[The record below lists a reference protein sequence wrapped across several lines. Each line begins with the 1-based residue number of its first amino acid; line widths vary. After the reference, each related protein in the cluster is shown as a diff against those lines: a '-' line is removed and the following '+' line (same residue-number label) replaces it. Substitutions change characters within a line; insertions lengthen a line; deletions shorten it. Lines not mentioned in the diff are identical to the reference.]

1 MGELEDPRVWWTMS
15 DGVSRAPI
23 FNSDVSGFCG
33 GETKKKRKEKRD
45 AELKIDAVVG
55 VVHSQSESHSRGI
68 VQQNKQ
74 QLLQFICH
82 VSSIDWA
89 VWLRC
94 FIHKSTHVVFSLR
107 FVLTNYC

>member
-1 MGELEDPRVWWTMS
+1 MGELEDPRVWWMMS

-33 GETKKKRKEKRD
+33 VRQKKKGTEKRD

-55 VVHSQSESHSRGI
+55 VVHSQSESRSRGI
-68 VQQNKQ
+68 AQQNKP

-89 VWLRC
+89 VWLCC
-94 FIHKSTHVVFSLR
+94 FIHKSTRVVFSLC

>member
-1 MGELEDPRVWWTMS
+1 MVCLGLPSLIQMS
-15 DGVSRAPI
+15 LASAVVRP
-23 FNSDVSGFCG
+23 
-33 GETKKKRKEKRD
+33 KKKRKEKRD

-89 VWLRC
+89 VWLCC
-94 FIHKSTHVVFSLR
+94 FIHKSTHIVFSLR